1 MNKCMSKLLKSDS
14 FDDFLLKEGF
24 LRTNMEFRFQGKQ
37 FLEYFETKEQEQM
50 IQEYVFWKEVKPIV
64 FELVKGK
71 RTPLAFS
78 FTLFLTKEQRDELF
92 VREAVAIGE
101 DNPTLFL
108 QIRFEHGVG
117 RMITGTARNVFTLDR
132 TLEEVWDLEV
142 KRLLH
147 QMEIVVE
154 QE

>member
-1 MNKCMSKLLKSDS
+1 MS
-14 FDDFLLKEGF
+14 FDSFLLKEGF

>member
-1 MNKCMSKLLKSDS
+1 MNKCMGKLLKGDAFDS
-14 FDDFLLKEGF
+14 FLLKEGF

-37 FLEYFETKEQEQM
+37 FLEYFEAKEQEQM
-50 IQEYVFWKEVKPIV
+50 TQEYVFWKEIKPIV

-92 VREAVAIGE
+92 VREAVTIGE

-117 RMITGTARNVFTLDR
+117 RMITGTARNIFTLDR

-142 KRLLH
+142 KRLLQ